1 MTAITNPQRSYL
13 RKLANPLKPTV
24 MLGKQ
29 GLTEQIIGK
38 ISRELDAHELIKV
51 RLLEFKDEKQALAQ
65 TMVEQTEAALVGVIG
80 NVITLYRPS
89 SDPDRQVISLPVKG
103 QERADEQ

>member
-1 MTAITNPQRSYL
+1 MDVSKTQRNYL

-29 GLTEQIIGK
+29 GLTEQLVEKIGH
-38 ISRELDAHELIKV
+38 ELDAHELIKL
-51 RLLEFKDEKQALAQ
+51 RLLEYKDQKQQLAQ
-65 TMVEQTEAALVGVIG
+65 TIVDETGAALVGIVG

-89 SDPDRQVISLPVKG
+89 PDSDRRLIALPGPDLA
-103 QERADEQ
+103 E